1 MPDHPYKPG
10 PQDRTIMGGVEE
22 MPTGHGANSPYLCII
37 YPRDLNKRY
46 ELTASGLTLGRGED
60 VDVVLPDGMVS
71 REHCRVTLTDDHVH
85 VEDLKSTNGTLID
98 GQSVT
103 SAYLPLYGRLKVGPF
118 VLKVEYKN
126 AAEIR
131 YDEHLFAAATTDPLT
146 SIPNRRWL
154 LDQGLSF
161 LADFR
166 QADQVVSA
174 VMLDIDH
181 FKRVNDTYGHPAG
194 DAVIC
199 GVANILDQEKR
210 ELDLLG
216 RYGGE
221 EFLMFLP
228 TASPDEAASFC
239 ERIRA
244 KVQAA
249 TFEHEGQALKVT
261 VSVGVASRAR
271 GDVSSLEEMIAEAD
285 SALYEAKRGGR
296 NRVCSARLHL

>member
-1 MPDHPYKPG
+1 
-10 PQDRTIMGGVEE
+10 

-37 YPRDLNKRY
+37 YPRDLNKRF
-46 ELTASGLTLGRGED
+46 ELTSAGLTLGRGEE

-71 REHCRVTLTDDHVH
+71 REHCRVTLAGDRVE
-85 VEDLKSTNGTLID
+85 VEDLGSTNGTLMD
-98 GQSVT
+98 GQAVT
-103 SAYLPLYGRLKVGPF
+103 KAFLPLYGRLKVGPF

-126 AAEIR
+126 DAEIR

-181 FKRVNDTYGHPAG
+181 FKNVNDSYGHQAG
-194 DAVIC
+194 DAVLC

-228 TASPDEAASFC
+228 DASPGEAAAFC

-244 KVQAA
+244 SVEAA
-249 TFEHEGQALKVT
+249 QFVHKQHVLRVT
-261 VSVGVASRAR
+261 MSVGVASRAR

-285 SALYEAKRGGR
+285 AALYAAKNGGR
-296 NRVCSARLHL
+296 NRVCTAD